1 MKIMCFTYRDW
12 AKKIYSN
19 LDNEF
24 KGSID
29 FIHINS
35 KDEYSEETINK
46 ENPDL
51 ILWYGWSWIIPSS
64 ITNNFFSVMLHP
76 SPLPK
81 YRGGSPIQ
89 NQIINGETQSAVS
102 LFKIDE
108 GMDTGDI
115 IYQKSFSLLG
125 DLDDILQRIT
135 KIGTELSINMIK
147 NFEVLELEQQNH
159 NISSSFKRRKPSQ
172 SKINHEDFENFTATE
187 LYNKIRALQDPYP
200 NAFIECK
207 DGTKLYLTKAHI
219 NDSKK

>member
-64 ITNNFFSVMLHP
+64 ITNNL
-76 SPLPK
+76 
-81 YRGGSPIQ
+81 ID
-89 NQIINGETQSAVS
+89 QSH
-102 LFKIDE
+102 F
-108 GMDTGDI
+108 
-115 IYQKSFSLLG
+115 
-125 DLDDILQRIT
+125 
-135 KIGTELSINMIK
+135 
-147 NFEVLELEQQNH
+147 
-159 NISSSFKRRKPSQ
+159 
-172 SKINHEDFENFTATE
+172 
-187 LYNKIRALQDPYP
+187 
-200 NAFIECK
+200 
-207 DGTKLYLTKAHI
+207 LTF
-219 NDSKK
+219 